1 MTSNVGP
8 NMKARKEPSM
18 EASAIQKTI
27 KEYVL
32 NAFLPGEDPDA
43 LTESTQLVT
52 GGILDSLATLK
63 LVDFLEKQFGIS
75 LEAHEVDA
83 EHLDTIVKIADL
95 VAAKQAGG

>member
-1 MTSNVGP
+1 
-8 NMKARKEPSM
+8 M
-18 EASAIQKTI
+18 EAKAIQDTV

-32 NAFLPGEDPDA
+32 KQFLPGESPDA
-43 LTESTQLVT
+43 LTESTPLVT

-83 EHLDTIVKIADL
+83 EHLDTLGTIASL
-95 VAAKQAGG
+95 VLAKKEG

>member
-1 MTSNVGP
+1 
-8 NMKARKEPSM
+8 M
-18 EASAIQKTI
+18 EASAIQKTV

-32 NAFLPGEDPDA
+32 KEFLPGESPEA
-43 LTESTQLVT
+43 LTESTPLVT

-83 EHLDTIVKIADL
+83 EYLDTLSTIAAL
-95 VAAKQAGG
+95 VLAKRVG